1 MFILAAAGL
10 LLLVALIQSLGS
22 DFSASQLTS
31 SALLAAGIALVGLL
45 MLIPTGLSGLRLMGK
60 PLRQWP
66 RPPLVVQ
73 IGLPLV
79 FLPALWALGAA
90 VASSSAVAQVAWLLL
105 PPLHVLTV
113 GLPVW
118 LLLRLSRNG
127 LPGGT
132 LQQEWGVFSSG
143 LVIAPVLIL
152 VLELLVL
159 AGIAALAGIYLATQP
174 GLALQLD
181 RLIGQIR
188 YGTPT
193 EDEVLELL
201 WPYLVKPGVA
211 FAGLVYI
218 AVLVPL
224 IEEVL
229 KPIGVWLL
237 AGRELTPTQGFTAG
251 ALSGAGYA
259 LVENLGAS
267 ANLESWAA
275 LVLARAGTA
284 VLHIYTAALMGWAL
298 AAAWQERRY
307 VRLAVAYLLAVSLH
321 GLWNGL
327 SVFGGVLTLPAA
339 ERYLPPE
346 VVERG
351 LPALAAVVVIGLT
364 AVVLLLGS
372 NLRLQRAQ
380 RQATPPLAPPL
391 AVSEPPA
398 AETHVEQP

>member
-90 VASSSAVAQVAWLLL
+90 VASSAAVAQVAWLLL